1 MSGVEVAREVREMG
15 CPLYIVGCTGNALR
29 EDQVSRFLRFSSRS
43 MLMGHAGRVHRSRS
57 GRHHPQTRP
66 PESRGRVHTRSET
79 ASRRRD
85 GTEGSRAG
93 VRGWITYDGDALNTV
108 LKFSHIWVLEHHG
121 CIYYLHPHFRVR
133 LWPFGGLYFHLDLRD
148 IQALCSGS
156 GSARYVSTAT
166 PMHPHTESCSVES
179 RVNWGKFRK
188 DFEIGVLPHAP
199 PTIVITNSSLG
210 SSSIPPP

>member
-79 ASRRRD
+79 ASRKRD

-108 LKFSHIWVLEHHG
+108 LKEFSHIWCWSIMVVYITYIHIFGFAFGHLVV
-121 CIYYLHPHFRVR
+121 CIFIWTYEIYKHFAQAVDQHVMSR
-133 LWPFGGLYFHLDLRD
+133 LQNPCIH
-148 IQALCSGS
+148 IQKVVA
-156 GSARYVSTAT
+156 
-166 PMHPHTESCSVES
+166 
-179 RVNWGKFRK
+179 
-188 DFEIGVLPHAP
+188 
-199 PTIVITNSSLG
+199 
-210 SSSIPPP
+210 